1 MTMKKTLSVSISNK
15 EYINISIECYRRL
28 EDAIKN
34 NDRDLIEYL
43 LNKIDCYYYMLLKN
57 SDLLDL

>member
-1 MTMKKTLSVSISNK
+1 MMTKKILSVWMSNS

-57 SDLLDL
+57 SDLLDI

>member
-1 MTMKKTLSVSISNK
+1 MMMKKILSVSTSNK
-15 EYINISIECYRRL
+15 EYINISIECYKRL
-28 EDAIKN
+28 EDAIKK

-57 SDLLDL
+57 SDLLDI